1 MLGALSR
8 EHQVSRV
15 IMGLTGSFFEDTRRD
30 VVIIGGGVSGLIAAR
45 DLARAG
51 RSVLLLEAR
60 ERLGGRIWTSRELGI
75 APVEYGAGF
84 VHGDN
89 ETLKK
94 LVNEAG
100 VELGASLENQWLA
113 TDAGLERDDV
123 LWDQLNRV
131 MNEIDADNYGSFG
144 AWLRANTSEISK
156 RERVLA
162 REFVQNFDAGP
173 ADLMSAQV
181 LRDTEGG
188 TADSQSMVKNGYDR
202 IPEVL
207 VREAAEAGA
216 EIRLGARATAIDW
229 TPGRAVVH
237 AMTGRADHLFQARAV
252 IITLPLGV
260 LKAPEGAVGAVRFTP
275 PLKEKSALWQG
286 LPFGDV
292 VRLTLRFDDSLWS
305 ERWMPEKLRA
315 NEGRDFGF
323 LHLAGAPFPVWWSL
337 APDPVLVAWAGG
349 PAAKA
354 LVGKGQSE
362 LAEIALQTLASALE
376 QPFDSIWPALRHTFW
391 HDWSSDAYSRGGYS
405 FTVAGLEDAP
415 RRLAEPVENTL
426 FFAGEATA
434 DSAELGTVGG
444 ALDSGVRAA
453 GEALAVLERFPTES
467 SAISRP

>member
-1 MLGALSR
+1 
-8 EHQVSRV
+8 
-15 IMGLTGSFFEDTRRD
+15 MGHTSSSFEDTRKD
-30 VVIIGGGVSGLIAAR
+30 VVVIGGGVSGLVAAR

-60 ERLGGRIWTSRELGI
+60 ERLGGRILTSREAGI

-89 ETLKK
+89 DTLKHLLK
-94 LVNEAG
+94 EAA
-100 VELGASLENQWLA
+100 VELGSSPEVQWLS
-113 TDAGLERDDV
+113 TDAGLERDEM

-131 MNEIDADNYGSFG
+131 MKEIDADNYGSFG
-144 AWLRANTSEISK
+144 AWLKANTSEISN
-156 RERVLA
+156 RDRVLA

-188 TADSQSMVKNGYDR
+188 TADAQHVVKNGYDR
-202 IPEVL
+202 IPEIL
-207 VREAAEAGA
+207 IREAAAAGV
-216 EIRLGARATAIDW
+216 EIRLGARATSMDW
-229 TPGRAVVH
+229 EPGRVVVH
-237 AMTGRADHLFQARAV
+237 AMTERADHLFEARAV
-252 IITLPLGV
+252 VITLPLGV
-260 LKAPEGAVGAVRFTP
+260 LRAPEGAVGTLRFNP
-275 PLKEKSALWQG
+275 PLKEKTALWQG

-305 ERWMPEKLRA
+305 ERWMPEKLRG

-323 LHLAGAPFPVWWSL
+323 LHLVGAPFPVWWSL
-337 APDPVLVAWAGG
+337 SPDPVLVAWAGG

-354 LVGKGQSE
+354 LVGKSKAE

-376 QPFDSIWPALRHTFW
+376 QPFDKIWPALRQTFW

-405 FTVAGLEDAP
+405 FSVAGFEDAP
-415 RRLAEPVENTL
+415 RRMAEPIDGTL

-434 DSAELGTVGG
+434 DPAELGTVGG
-444 ALDSGVRAA
+444 ALGSGVRAA
-453 GEALAVLERFPTES
+453 REVLTAMENS
-467 SAISRP
+467 ASVISAISRS